1 MAVSPA
7 SKPHPAQTVVHSVD
21 PIWSADARVLIL
33 GTMPS
38 PASRQAGIPYA
49 HPQNRF
55 WPVIA
60 ALFGEEDPKT
70 PEGRRALA
78 QRHHLALFDVIRSCT
93 IAGASDASIKDVVP
107 QDIPGFV
114 AGTHIQHVA
123 LTGGTALR
131 YYRRLLASKVDLP
144 YQGFPSTSPANA
156 RWRLPQLV
164 EAYAPVRAWAQ
175 GEK

>member
-1 MAVSPA
+1 MGAPDTLQQA
-7 SKPHPAQTVVHSVD
+7 HTVVHSVE
-21 PIWSADARVLIL
+21 PIWAPDARVLVL

-38 PASRQAGIPYA
+38 PASRSAGVPYA

-55 WPVIA
+55 WPVVA

-78 QRHHLALFDVIRSCT
+78 KRHHLALFDVIKSCT

-107 QDIPGFV
+107 QDIKGFV
-114 AGTHIQHVA
+114 AGTAIAHVA

-131 YYRRLLASKVDLP
+131 YYKKLLATDVGLP

-164 EAYAPVRAWAQ
+164 EAYEPLRRWAT
-175 GEK
+175 EE